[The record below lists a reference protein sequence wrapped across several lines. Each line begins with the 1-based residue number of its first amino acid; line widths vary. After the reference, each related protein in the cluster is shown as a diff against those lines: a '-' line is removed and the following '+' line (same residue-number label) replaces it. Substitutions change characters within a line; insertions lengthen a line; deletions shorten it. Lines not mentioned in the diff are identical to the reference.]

1 MVALP
6 GQLFYST
13 QIPACLWFLARNRKG
28 GKLRDR
34 RGEELF
40 IDARKLGR
48 MVDRTH
54 RELTYKDITRIA
66 DTYHAWRSG
75 EDAGEYVII
84 HLTQLPGACSVFRCG
99 GEQYSGS
106 FDGLT
111 SFFRVH
117 WACGS
122 PRRRVPM
129 VEVDP
134 KYTSQDCHRCGARN
148 RPGRSERYACVACG
162 LRMDRGTRTEP

>member
-84 HLTQLPGACSVFRCG
+84 HLTQLPGRVVCSGVVGNSIQGHSMDLLRFS
-99 GEQYSGS
+99 E
-106 FDGLT
+106 FIGLVGVPDDVCQWSKWT
-111 SFFRVH
+111 RNT
-117 WACGS
+117 
-122 PRRRVPM
+122 RRRTATGAGPGTGPG
-129 VEVDP
+129 EV
-134 KYTSQDCHRCGARN
+134 N
-148 RPGRSERYACVACG
+148 
-162 LRMDRGTRTEP
+162 GTLV